1 MCGIILS
8 GRYGDGGRICQSN
21 QTRDSPSHFGFS
33 PLKRDPVHAAFA
45 LASFS
50 YPTSPSWLTDGTF
63 GADPEAFLLSSVFCR
78 GGNQP
83 ISRLAAPVGS
93 AGFLL
98 PSIRPDTADI
108 TDGQPESEGVHV
120 DQLTGA
126 TQVVSDVWCFCLT
139 IGHRSQLFHP
149 DGKKV
154 SWLQAGFM
162 KGCLISSWGL

>member
-1 MCGIILS
+1 MRDHFIREIQRRRRLHLS
-8 GRYGDGGRICQSN
+8 IN
-21 QTRDSPSHFGFS
+21 QTRESLSHFGFS

-108 TDGQPESEGVHV
+108 TVGQPESEGGPRRPADGSH
-120 DQLTGA
+120 TCRRRR
-126 TQVVSDVWCFCLT
+126 VVLLSDNW
-139 IGHRSQLFHP
+139 SQIPTLP
-149 DGKKV
+149 
-154 SWLQAGFM
+154 SRR
-162 KGCLISSWGL
+162 